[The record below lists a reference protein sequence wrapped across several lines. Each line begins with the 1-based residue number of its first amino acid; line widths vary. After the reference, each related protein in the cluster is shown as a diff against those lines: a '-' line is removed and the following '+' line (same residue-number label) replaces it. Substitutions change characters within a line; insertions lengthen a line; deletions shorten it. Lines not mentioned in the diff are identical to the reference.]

1 MSQKLF
7 QRARW
12 LRRGAAQLESE
23 AQHGLAAKARV
34 FSMERL
40 CPTLSMAPVLAIV
53 WMVAGIVLKRIVARP
68 RWGD

>member
-1 MSQKLF
+1 M
-7 QRARW
+7 
-12 LRRGAAQLESE
+12 AQLESE

-53 WMVAGIVLKRIVARP
+53 WMVAGIVLKRIMARP